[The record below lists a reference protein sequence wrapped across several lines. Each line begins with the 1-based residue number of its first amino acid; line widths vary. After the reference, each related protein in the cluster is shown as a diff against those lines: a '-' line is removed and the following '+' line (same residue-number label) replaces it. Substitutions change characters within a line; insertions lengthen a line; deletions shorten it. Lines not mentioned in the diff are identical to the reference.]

1 MTPYGKDG
9 GPDLRQDAKRRG
21 YAVYL
26 MHFTDLENW
35 QKYYRHPAIPHT
47 VDGFSMTNGELTAQ
61 TNFNVHVAGA
71 FPIGPQPQT
80 AAKYVLL
87 ALSKFDSAVE
97 ELRQASHRPYANIPE
112 NYAGGFDAVSPLLPI
127 FAELKSCSQLLQ
139 LRVSAELA
147 NGQNTKALDDVKLS
161 LYLGNSLRN
170 SPFLISYLVRM
181 AITEIGLQP
190 IWEGLAK
197 HEWSDS
203 QLAELDSNLARLD
216 FLADYGFVIR
226 GERAFEILSFEQ
238 QRRTH
243 EIILPDG
250 STVKLRWMP
259 SAYFYQN
266 ELAFAQ
272 MSEQWIL
279 PLVNTNTRVISPTN
293 LRRADAGI
301 HAERQHYSP
310 YKAQALML
318 FPSLSSMVKK
328 VAALQSSVDLA
339 RVVCALERY
348 RLAHSHYPDSLAILE
363 PQFIAQVPH
372 DIINGQPLHYRLKP
386 NGQFVLYSVGWNGT
400 DDGGVV
406 VLDPNYGNMRRDE
419 GDWVWQYPEP

>member
-1 MTPYGKDG
+1 MKPIPENELPPRRGFLRRFFSSGALRRALIGLVGFDTLIALVVTEENWRGKHDWEIYRHEQEAKGEHFDWQAFAPPTVPDDQNFFTAPITTNMIAGQISMTPYGKDG

-170 SPFLISYLVRM
+170 SPFLISFGKVWQNMNGRTVNWPNL
-181 AITEIGLQP
+181 IQIWPGLTFWP
-190 IWEGLAK
+190 TT
-197 HEWSDS
+197 D
-203 QLAELDSNLARLD
+203 
-216 FLADYGFVIR
+216 
-226 GERAFEILSFEQ
+226 LSFAGNG
-238 QRRTH
+238 H
-243 EIILPDG
+243 
-250 STVKLRWMP
+250 LR
-259 SAYFYQN
+259 FYRLN
-266 ELAFAQ
+266 
-272 MSEQWIL
+272 
-279 PLVNTNTRVISPTN
+279 
-293 LRRADAGI
+293 
-301 HAERQHYSP
+301 
-310 YKAQALML
+310 
-318 FPSLSSMVKK
+318 
-328 VAALQSSVDLA
+328 SSVA
-339 RVVCALERY
+339 R
-348 RLAHSHYPDSLAILE
+348 
-363 PQFIAQVPH
+363 
-372 DIINGQPLHYRLKP
+372 
-386 NGQFVLYSVGWNGT
+386 
-400 DDGGVV
+400 
-406 VLDPNYGNMRRDE
+406 MRSFFRTAAR
-419 GDWVWQYPEP
+419 